1 MIDNELNMKLFSN
14 KSYGFEIL
22 SLSAMSLGFI
32 SQTGRANNS
41 KIISRN
47 WSYTDSVNENLLSE
61 WFDTDDIYNLE
72 FDALDKANNILEYE
86 SEIIVNVYDNNP
98 ENNETIDKLKKRYNR
113 VQTDFWSE
121 FKNIWFFILFLSYSI
136 NI

>member
-47 WSYTDSVNENLLSE
+47 WSYTDWSMKIFYLNGLIQMI
-61 WFDTDDIYNLE
+61 F
-72 FDALDKANNILEYE
+72 
-86 SEIIVNVYDNNP
+86 II
-98 ENNETIDKLKKRYNR
+98 
-113 VQTDFWSE
+113 
-121 FKNIWFFILFLSYSI
+121 
-136 NI
+136 